1 MFKKEGPEKS
11 WIDVN
16 DVIDDLLVLV
26 QSKIQKETILLRTDL
41 RRDIP
46 PVPAGR
52 IQLQQVLMNL
62 VANAIEA
69 MSGVTGR
76 ERVLVIR
83 SEVGESASVL
93 ASVKDTGTGIDP
105 HNLDRIF
112 EAFFTT
118 KSEGMGMGLSICRSI
133 IEGYGGRLWASRGE
147 TCGSSFFV
155 ALPTA
160 EAPQAALVSPNAVPE
175 KRPLV

>member
-1 MFKKEGPEKS
+1 VRNLLRNIIESGHRASQIIYSVRAMFKEEGPEKS

-69 MSGVTGR
+69 MSGG
-76 ERVLVIR
+76 
-83 SEVGESASVL
+83 
-93 ASVKDTGTGIDP
+93 
-105 HNLDRIF
+105 N
-112 EAFFTT
+112 
-118 KSEGMGMGLSICRSI
+118 
-133 IEGYGGRLWASRGE
+133 
-147 TCGSSFFV
+147 
-155 ALPTA
+155 
-160 EAPQAALVSPNAVPE
+160 
-175 KRPLV
+175 

>member
-1 MFKKEGPEKS
+1 MRNLLRNIIESGHRASQIIYSVRAMFKEEGPEKS

-69 MSGVTGR
+69 MSGG
-76 ERVLVIR
+76 
-83 SEVGESASVL
+83 
-93 ASVKDTGTGIDP
+93 
-105 HNLDRIF
+105 N
-112 EAFFTT
+112 
-118 KSEGMGMGLSICRSI
+118 
-133 IEGYGGRLWASRGE
+133 
-147 TCGSSFFV
+147 
-155 ALPTA
+155 
-160 EAPQAALVSPNAVPE
+160 
-175 KRPLV
+175 